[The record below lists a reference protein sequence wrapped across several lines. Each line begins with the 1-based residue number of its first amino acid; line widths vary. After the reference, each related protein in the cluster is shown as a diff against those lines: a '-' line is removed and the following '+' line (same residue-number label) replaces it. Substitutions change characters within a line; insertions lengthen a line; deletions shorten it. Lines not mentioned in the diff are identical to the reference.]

1 MVDVHHKV
9 KFSFSSQGEP
19 GTHWRVVRLHGREA
33 LSEPFDVVLDLAN
46 EDLTADPGAL
56 LGQGA
61 LLEITRD
68 AQTRNVVGVARRV
81 EHHGTT
87 AGHLLCRVHLAP
99 ALLALAQ
106 RVNSRIFQ
114 EMKVPDIVKKV
125 LDAGLSPFSRT
136 VRLDLT
142 REYPV
147 REYCVQHRE
156 SDLDFVQR
164 LLAEEGI
171 GYCFDFSDPAAET
184 LVLFDAFEPLG
195 DVLTLDAGPVPI
207 VGDGGGTMAVETVRH
222 FEQNR
227 QINSTSVVVRDFD
240 WTQPTLDLTRES
252 RGTDPNGMDREVF
265 EYPAGLTIGEYSNPR
280 YTAEDGAVQSR
291 LRREGHAQ
299 GDRTF
304 RGDGYVTGFAAGMRF
319 ELEGHGDAALD
330 AKYVLTRVEHE
341 GFAPEEITSDAND
354 TAAQERYRNTF
365 TCAAEDVVFRPARV
379 YPKPKVGGV
388 QTATVTGPAGEEIY
402 TDEHGRIKVQFHWDR
417 EGARDEKSS
426 CWVRV
431 MQPWAGAGWG
441 FVWIPRIGMEV
452 VVQFLEG
459 DPDRPLVTGCVYNG
473 QNTPPYALPDE
484 KTKSTIKSNSSPGG
498 GGSNEIRF
506 EDLAG
511 AEEIYLHA
519 QKDFNEVVEHDHTTR
534 VKNHHTNT
542 VDVNDTESVGGDQT
556 LTVSG
561 NRTKTVK
568 KDEKT
573 TVEQNRT
580 EVVNIDETI
589 TVHGNRTEAVDGD
602 ESITIGGNRTATV
615 GGDESTSVG
624 GDQKQSVG
632 GDRTASVDGDQTTTV
647 GGDDALD
654 VAGDRSAKVGG
665 DDALEVSGDLSADVG
680 GDATLKTG
688 GDINASAG
696 GDVNVDASA
705 NVTIAA
711 GSEGVFQGATI
722 SVSGSGEVTI
732 SGGGST
738 IKLSGAGVEI
748 NGATVKIA
756 GGMVEVTGG
765 LVKIN

>member
-1 MVDVHHKV
+1 
-9 KFSFSSQGEP
+9 
-19 GTHWRVVRLHGREA
+19 
-33 LSEPFDVVLDLAN
+33 
-46 EDLTADPGAL
+46 
-56 LGQGA
+56 
-61 LLEITRD
+61 
-68 AQTRNVVGVARRV
+68 
-81 EHHGTT
+81 
-87 AGHLLCRVHLAP
+87 
-99 ALLALAQ
+99 
-106 RVNSRIFQ
+106 
-114 EMKVPDIVKKV
+114 
-125 LDAGLSPFSRT
+125 
-136 VRLDLT
+136 
-142 REYPV
+142 
-147 REYCVQHRE
+147 
-156 SDLDFVQR
+156 
-164 LLAEEGI
+164 
-171 GYCFDFSDPAAET
+171 
-184 LVLFDAFEPLG
+184 
-195 DVLTLDAGPVPI
+195 
-207 VGDGGGTMAVETVRH
+207 
-222 FEQNR
+222 
-227 QINSTSVVVRDFD
+227 
-240 WTQPTLDLTRES
+240 
-252 RGTDPNGMDREVF
+252 MDREVF

-654 VAGDRSAKVGG
+654 VGGDRSAKVGG